1 MFRRD
6 VCSHKHCEA
15 VLSPKHHTLGLSKHL
30 KKTNSGLK
38 RNSRSLTKLPGLWAY
53 GLHAKICQGISRR
66 GKERISRDP
75 EACASRRWRWQDL
88 QSVSSVQK
96 GKFSGLGFASP
107 LLPPPPHAVCL
118 GAYGKHQRE
127 VENMASQAKGKNA
140 QVRTF
145 LFTGHGVLCHCF
157 SFPRESGSTLCRSLF
172 IGREED

>member
-38 RNSRSLTKLPGLWAY
+38 RNSPSLTKLPGLWAY
-53 GLHAKICQGISRR
+53 GLHAKICQSIIGR
-66 GKERISRDP
+66 GKESLSRDP
-75 EACASRRWRWQDL
+75 EACASWRRRWQDL

-96 GKFSGLGFASP
+96 GKSSGLGFTP
-107 LLPPPPHAVCL
+107 PLPPRAVGL
-118 GAYGKHQRE
+118 GAYGKHHKE
-127 VENMASQAKGKNA
+127 MKSMASEAKGKNV
-140 QVRTF
+140 QVQTF
-145 LFTGHGVLCHCF
+145 SFTGHGVLRHCF
-157 SFPRESGSTLCRSLF
+157 SFTRESASILCPSLP